1 MSFSRRQFLQAS
13 GIALCAG
20 AIPLRANAAGQQQP
34 LPVPPLLE
42 SRRGQPL
49 FMTLQRAHWSFT
61 QGTRAPVW
69 GVNGRYLGPTI
80 RVWKGDDVKLIYSN
94 RLAENVSMTVAG
106 LLVPGP
112 LMGGPARMMSP
123 NADWA
128 PVLPIRQSAATLWYH
143 ANTPNRTAQQ
153 VYNGPG
159 RNVAGRRRHQ

>member
-61 QGTRAPVW
+61 R
-69 GVNGRYLGPTI
+69 
-80 RVWKGDDVKLIYSN
+80 
-94 RLAENVSMTVAG
+94 AG
-106 LLVPGP
+106 LGSERSLSG
-112 LMGGPARMMSP
+112 
-123 NADWA
+123 ADN
-128 PVLPIRQSAATLWYH
+128 PRLE
-143 ANTPNRTAQQ
+143 
-153 VYNGPG
+153 
-159 RNVAGRRRHQ
+159 RR

>member
-61 QGTRAPVW
+61 QGTR
-69 GVNGRYLGPTI
+69 GTGLGSERSLSGADNP
-80 RVWKGDDVKLIYSN
+80 
-94 RLAENVSMTVAG
+94 RLE
-106 LLVPGP
+106 
-112 LMGGPARMMSP
+112 
-123 NADWA
+123 
-128 PVLPIRQSAATLWYH
+128 
-143 ANTPNRTAQQ
+143 
-153 VYNGPG
+153 
-159 RNVAGRRRHQ
+159 RR

>member
-1 MSFSRRQFLQAS
+1 MSLSRRQFIQAS

-20 AIPLRANAAGQQQP
+20 AVPLKANAAGQQQP

-69 GVNGRYLGPTI
+69 GIELGVTWGPTI

-94 RLAENVSMTVAG
+94 RL
-106 LLVPGP
+106 
-112 LMGGPARMMSP
+112 
-123 NADWA
+123 D
-128 PVLPIRQSAATLWYH
+128 
-143 ANTPNRTAQQ
+143 
-153 VYNGPG
+153 
-159 RNVAGRRRHQ
+159 